1 MNYIKYS
8 LLTFSIVTLWPNH
21 AYSQA
26 MKLSS
31 FGNANIPGQNRT
43 KWGREK
49 IELRTESRYD
59 IQSSKQSQFV
69 GMNSIEQDIGSSA
82 SRPMDNQQSSITPET
97 QLTLSSVNQS
107 GQVNNSQ
114 VTDFI
119 DSDEFDEGLQNSLA
133 VGTSSKNT
141 STTSGTFTHLKTNSR
156 LSKLEALEVFNQVDS
171 HFVEN
176 SFSEAWSSTSGSL
189 RTFNYD

>member
-8 LLTFSIVTLWPNH
+8 LLTFIIATLWPNY

-49 IELRTESRYD
+49 IELRTENRYD

-69 GMNSIEQDIGSSA
+69 GMNSVEQDIGSSA
-82 SRPMDNQQSSITPET
+82 SRPIDNQQSSIIPEK
-97 QLTLSSVNQS
+97 QLTVSSVNQS
-107 GQVNNSQ
+107 GQ

-119 DSDEFDEGLQNSLA
+119 DSDEFDEGLQNSLG
-133 VGTSSKNT
+133 VGTSSKHT
-141 STTSGTFTHLKTNSR
+141 STTSGSFTHLKTNSKLSR
-156 LSKLEALEVFNQVDS
+156 LEVLEVFNQVDS

-176 SFSEAWSSTSGSL
+176 SFSEAWSSASGSL